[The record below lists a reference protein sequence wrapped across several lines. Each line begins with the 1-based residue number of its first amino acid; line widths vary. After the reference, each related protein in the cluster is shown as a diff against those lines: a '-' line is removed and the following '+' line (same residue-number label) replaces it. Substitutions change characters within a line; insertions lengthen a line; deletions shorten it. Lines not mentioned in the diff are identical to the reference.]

1 MLTPEECLNILR
13 GLLERQNAATYMTTF
28 MNLASELVGLIT
40 HEDIA
45 TSRQSQE
52 IKNSFSG
59 CAPPILSPPY
69 KTGP

>member
-40 HEDIA
+40 HKDIA
-45 TSRQSQE
+45 TSKLTTSQR
-52 IKNSFSG
+52 I
-59 CAPPILSPPY
+59 
-69 KTGP
+69 